1 MQIHQVGLTNQH
13 NKIYVLNLTNDY
25 AKWMNAHYS
34 VHNLGITGITYGIKN
49 ITTWQFSLILNY
61 SKNHI

>member
-1 MQIHQVGLTNQH
+1 MMEIHQVGLTNQH

-34 VHNLGITGITYGIKN
+34 VHNLGITGITYGIKH
-49 ITTWQFSLILNY
+49 ITT
-61 SKNHI
+61 